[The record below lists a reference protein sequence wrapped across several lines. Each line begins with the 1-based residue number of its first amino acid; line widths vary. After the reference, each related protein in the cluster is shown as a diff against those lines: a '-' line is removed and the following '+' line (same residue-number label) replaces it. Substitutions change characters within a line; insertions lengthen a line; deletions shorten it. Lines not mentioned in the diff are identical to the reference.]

1 MEKVRS
7 AFTAMAV
14 AFLVSSLLT
23 LTFNHYGI
31 EVNTLFSIVLI
42 VGITVPIIM
51 LLERV
56 FASRRRSS

>member
-7 AFTAMAV
+7 AFTAMGV